1 MYKNYTKNMNMKGVL
16 NMKGIKLGIVA
27 LAILAVTGIVNAGG
41 VGYIDYAKVIDN
53 YDYAKQVTKEVDAKG
68 LEMQQYLVDKEKEYK
83 MLDTP
88 LKKQTFEQ
96 KTAQEF
102 KAKEEAYM
110 NLKNKRE
117 QEVYNKIREA
127 AKAVMVEQKLD
138 AIMDQRGV
146 FVGGL
151 DITDMVINKLKSA
164 R

>member
-1 MYKNYTKNMNMKGVL
+1 MK
-16 NMKGIKLGIVA
+16 KFK
-27 LAILAVTGIVNAGG
+27 LAILLLSFVAVTGIANAGG
-41 VGYIDYAKVIDN
+41 VGYIDYVKVIDN
-53 YDYAKQVTKEVDAKG
+53 YEFAKKATKEVDAKG

-83 MLDTP
+83 ALDTP

-102 KAKEEAYM
+102 KTKEQAYIA
-110 NLKNKRE
+110 LKQKRE

-151 DITDMVINKLKSA
+151 DITDMVINKLKTSK
-164 R
+164 

>member
-1 MYKNYTKNMNMKGVL
+1 MKKV
-16 NMKGIKLGIVA
+16 KLGLML
-27 LAILAVTGIVNAGG
+27 LAFVAVTGIANAGG
-41 VGYIDYAKVIDN
+41 VGYIDYLKIIDN
-53 YDYAKQVTKEVDAKG
+53 YDYAKRAIKEVDAKG

-83 MLDTP
+83 SLDTP

-96 KTAQEF
+96 RTAQEF
-102 KAKEEAYM
+102 KTKEQAYIT
-110 NLKNKRE
+110 LKNRKE

-138 AIMDQRGV
+138 AVMNQKDV

-151 DITDMVINKLKSA
+151 DITDMVINKLKGM

>member
-1 MYKNYTKNMNMKGVL
+1 MKNF
-16 NMKGIKLGIVA
+16 KLG
-27 LAILAVTGIVNAGG
+27 LILASMIAMAGIANAAG
-41 VGYIDYAKVIDN
+41 VGYIDYIKVIDN
-53 YDYAKQVTKEVDAKG
+53 YEYAKKVTKEVDAKG

-83 MLDTP
+83 ALDTP

-102 KAKEEAYM
+102 KVKEQAYIT
-110 NLKNKRE
+110 LKQKRE
-117 QEVYNKIREA
+117 QEVYTKIREA

-151 DITDMVINKLKSA
+151 DITDMVINKLKGA
-164 R
+164 K

>member
-1 MYKNYTKNMNMKGVL
+1 MKKMKLALVL
-16 NMKGIKLGIVA
+16 
-27 LAILAVTGIVNAGG
+27 LAFVSLTGIANAGG

-53 YDYAKQVTKEVDAKG
+53 FEYAKKATKEVDAKG

-83 MLDTP
+83 ALDTP

-110 NLKNKRE
+110 QLKNKRE
-117 QEVYNKIREA
+117 QEVYTKVREA
-127 AKAVMVEQKLD
+127 AKAVMVEHKLD

-146 FVGGL
+146 FVGGM
-151 DITDMVINKLKSA
+151 DISDLVISKLKGVK
-164 R
+164 

>member
-1 MYKNYTKNMNMKGVL
+1 MK
-16 NMKGIKLGIVA
+16 KLK
-27 LAILAVTGIVNAGG
+27 LAILLLSFIAVTGIANAGG
-41 VGYIDYAKVIDN
+41 VGYIDYVKVIDN
-53 YDYAKQVTKEVDAKG
+53 YEFAKKATKEVDAKG

-83 MLDTP
+83 ALDTP

-102 KAKEEAYM
+102 KAKEQAYIA
-110 NLKNKRE
+110 LKNKRE
-117 QEVYNKIREA
+117 QEVYTKIREA

-151 DITDMVINKLKSA
+151 DITDMVINKLKGA
-164 R
+164 K